1 MLRPLSRSARR
12 WATSYLL
19 TLCLPKTSFGPKL
32 PSADEAARLI
42 EALSRALYHWQ
53 QAQPNRRDF
62 VLHDGPP
69 YANGDLHL
77 GHALNKISK
86 DIINR
91 FELIHNGRR
100 VQYRPGWD
108 CHGLPIEMKVIT
120 LAAVKPGLLAM
131 EVRRACRALAMEM
144 IERQRR
150 QFGAFA
156 IMTDFDTPYVTLNHS
171 YEVAQLRV
179 FQKLVE
185 NGLLLRQQKPV
196 WWGPETQTALAEAEL
211 EYKVHESVGVYVRYP
226 IVGAA
231 CAASDASSAASD
243 ASSAA
248 LEASAGT
255 GESDASS
262 AASAALEEAT
272 AGTEYGAAAAASG
285 ASGASASGASLGNLL
300 AGASLLIWTS
310 TPWTLP
316 ANQAICV
323 NQSIPYTLITD
334 SHEYLVVAAERCDA
348 VLALGGPQWRR
359 VDIEFPGRDLVG
371 LEYASP
377 AAPSSGPFRVL
388 HGDHVSLAAGTGLVH
403 TAPAHGAEDYG
414 VGRQHGLPVAS
425 SVDAHGRFDA
435 AAVPAEFAHLHGV
448 HVAAATAPV
457 LAQFGAAVFSV
468 APFRH
473 LYPYDWRS
481 NTPVIQR
488 ATPQWFINVDKLKL
502 AAEALLAAVR
512 FVPELGR
519 QRLLL
524 FIRTRSEWCILR
536 QRVWGVPLPIVY
548 RRGEPVE
555 DPAVIA
561 HIVAQIDRLGVDEW
575 FADEPDCRRWLP
587 DGWDASE
594 YTKGRDTMDVWFDLG
609 TSWTTLGDDTFG
621 ASAPLADLYLEG
633 SDQHRGWFQLSLLN
647 KIAALGV
654 RGAAF
659 KPVAPFKEIVTHGF
673 TLDAQNDKMSKSKGN
688 VISPAEVIHGGK
700 LAALGTDGLR
710 LWVALL
716 NFTLDVTVLPEV
728 FARVRESLKKTRVT
742 LKFLLG
748 NLGGFERRHAVALP
762 RLARLDRY
770 VLSRL
775 AALQQACVEHYRQHN
790 FQRVV
795 QDLNHFVSTELSASY
810 FDISKD
816 CLYTA
821 AREGERRRGVQTVL
835 EVVLRTMVGLLA
847 PIQPVTTQQVWETYY
862 AATVAVGGG
871 ATAMDAAAADAATSP
886 FMVPWSFYAL
896 PSEYRDPALEAEF
909 DLIFSLKSQLYRAVE
924 ELRQSRGIKSSL
936 ELAVDVAAAEGSRA
950 HRVLAAH
957 RPWLAD
963 YWLVSE
969 TTVAA
974 APAAPADADAVGDSA
989 TGPAPAADAANAAG
1003 ALASL
1008 ALGDVTLRIRP
1019 SPHHKCPRCWKFVA
1033 PAEDT
1038 LCLPCRD
1045 VVA

>member
-42 EALSRALYHWQ
+42 EALSRTLYHWQ

-91 FELIHNGRR
+91 FELLYNGRR

-120 LAAVKPGLLAM
+120 LAAVKPGLLAV

-211 EYKVHESVGVYVRYP
+211 EYKVHESVGVYVKYR
-226 IVGAA
+226 IV
-231 CAASDASSAASD
+231 
-243 ASSAA
+243 
-248 LEASAGT
+248 
-255 GESDASS
+255 
-262 AASAALEEAT
+262 
-272 AGTEYGAAAAASG
+272 GAAAAAAGGAASA
-285 ASGASASGASLGNLL
+285 ASGALSDFIAS
-300 AGASLLIWTS
+300 GASLLIWTS

-323 NQSIPYTLITD
+323 NQSLPYTLITD
-334 SHEYLVVAAERCDA
+334 SHEYIVVAAARCDA

-359 VDIEFPGRDLVG
+359 VDIEFPGRALVG

-403 TAPAHGAEDYG
+403 TAPAHGAEDYA

-425 SVDAHGRFDA
+425 SVDARGRFDA

-488 ATPQWFINVDKLKL
+488 ATPQWFINVSKLKL

-548 RRGEPVE
+548 RHGEPVE

-561 HIVAQIDRLGVDEW
+561 HIVAQMDRLGVDEW
-575 FADEPDCRRWLP
+575 FADERDCRRWLP
-587 DGWDASE
+587 EGCNAAE

-621 ASAPLADLYLEG
+621 ASEPLADLYLEG

-654 RGAAF
+654 RGGAF

-700 LAALGTDGLR
+700 LPALGTDGLR

-728 FARVRESLKKTRVT
+728 FARVRESLSKTRVT

-762 RLARLDRY
+762 RLAPLDRY

-821 AREGERRRGVQTVL
+821 AREGERRRGVQTAL

-862 AATVAVGGG
+862 AANVGDKG
-871 ATAMDAAAADAATSP
+871 AAPGSDAADTATSP

-909 DLIFSLKSQLYRAVE
+909 DLIFSIKSQLYRAVE

-957 RPWLAD
+957 RAWLAD

-969 TTVAA
+969 ATVAVGDSAA
-974 APAAPADADAVGDSA
+974 APAAAAEVG
-989 TGPAPAADAANAAG
+989 AAG

-1008 ALGDVTLRIRP
+1008 ALGEVTLGIRP

-1038 LCLPCRD
+1038 LCLPCRH